1 MDRYGGTDQVGNVH
15 QFIGSTF
22 LNVTI
27 QRKLLYSTTGT
38 GTRFNKHI
46 ILLNKPTFITML

>member
-15 QFIGSTF
+15 QFIGSTGTF

-38 GTRFNKHI
+38 RFNKHI
-46 ILLNKPTFITML
+46 ILLNKPTLITML